1 MGYIIHYDIC
11 ALVIYAI
18 TGVVFYFK
26 KRIPCNKNKVFGI
39 LVGDSALSTVLDI
52 LSVFSTGEWGIGLKI
67 FFHTAYYFTH
77 NLIPFL
83 FVIYIL
89 FLTDGYKEMSAL
101 FKSFYIH
108 R

>member
-1 MGYIIHYDIC
+1 MLKYYHNNTGRSALWVILSIMIYV

-89 FLTDGYKEMSAL
+89 FS
-101 FKSFYIH
+101 
-108 R
+108 

>member
-52 LSVFSTGEWGIGLKI
+52 LSVLSTGEWGIGLNT

-89 FLTDGYKEMSAL
+89 FLTDG
-101 FKSFYIH
+101 FKDRKSVV
-108 R
+108 

>member
-11 ALVIYAI
+11 ALVIYVI

-39 LVGDSALSTVLDI
+39 LVGDSALSTVLDKC
-52 LSVFSTGEWGIGLKI
+52 VF
-67 FFHTAYYFTH
+67 Y
-77 NLIPFL
+77 
-83 FVIYIL
+83 
-89 FLTDGYKEMSAL
+89 
-101 FKSFYIH
+101 

>member
-52 LSVFSTGEWGIGLKI
+52 
-67 FFHTAYYFTH
+67 
-77 NLIPFL
+77 
-83 FVIYIL
+83 
-89 FLTDGYKEMSAL
+89 
-101 FKSFYIH
+101 
-108 R
+108 